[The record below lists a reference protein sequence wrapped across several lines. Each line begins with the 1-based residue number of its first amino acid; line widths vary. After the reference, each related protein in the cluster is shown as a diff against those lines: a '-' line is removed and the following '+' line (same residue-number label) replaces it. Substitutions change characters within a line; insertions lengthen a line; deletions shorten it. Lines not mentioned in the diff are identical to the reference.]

1 MSMEHYELYS
11 DEELVS
17 MYRNGDERAVDAIM
31 ERYKNHVRKKAHAMY
46 IVGGEKDDLIQE
58 GMIGLY
64 KAVTTYDKD
73 KEASFMTFA
82 SLCINGQIMNAV
94 KASNTKKNAPLNG
107 YISLDEPVNSADD
120 NADMKLVDTLAGIY
134 EQNPELLYIDREY
147 TGNLEQRVFETLSP
161 LEKKV
166 IKLLMGGKDYVKIAQ
181 ELNRPPKSI
190 DNAIQRARTKIGK
203 AISQNNT

>member
-31 ERYKNHVRKKAHAMY
+31 ERYKNLVRKKAHAMY

-64 KAVTTYDKD
+64 KAVTTYDVDKD
-73 KEASFMTFA
+73 ASFLTFA

-94 KASNTKKNAPLNG
+94 KASNAKKNSPLNG
-107 YISLDEPVNSADD
+107 YVSLDEPVNSTDD
-120 NADMKLVDTLAGIY
+120 NADMKLVDTLTGIY
-134 EQNPELLYIDREY
+134 EQNPELIYIDREY
-147 TGNLEQRVFETLSP
+147 TGSLEQKALETLSP
-161 LEKKV
+161 LEKRV
-166 IKLLMGGKDYVKIAQ
+166 IKLLMSGKDYVKIAK
-181 ELNRPPKSI
+181 ELKRSPKSI
-190 DNAIQRARTKIGK
+190 DNTIQRARTKIGK
-203 AISQNNT
+203 TINQNNT